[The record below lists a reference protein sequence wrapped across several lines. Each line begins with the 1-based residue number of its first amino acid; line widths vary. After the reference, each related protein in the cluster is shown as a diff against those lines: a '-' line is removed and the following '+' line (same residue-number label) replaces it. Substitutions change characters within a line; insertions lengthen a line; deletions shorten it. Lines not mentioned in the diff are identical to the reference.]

1 MHKHLMLFL
10 LAEEITEFLLLNY
23 VDLNV
28 LRVMFVL
35 DPHRLERS
43 RQLFHS
49 IWQSTNSTI
58 PGETNLIMSMFYH
71 FAVQFQSLLTMLSR
85 RYLSVL
91 MSCALL
97 LW

>member
-10 LAEEITEFLLLNY
+10 LAEEITEFLSLNY

-49 IWQSTNSTI
+49 I
-58 PGETNLIMSMFYH
+58 
-71 FAVQFQSLLTMLSR
+71 
-85 RYLSVL
+85 
-91 MSCALL
+91 
-97 LW
+97 